1 MNERQTKREARKFVL
16 NDQWLKP
23 LLTLNRHT
31 CKSKEERAAAMTLLD
46 LNAEIVAN
54 SREPDEESI
63 QEFEPEE
70 RTDEFPEPNLS
81 QMNRM
86 TDEKY

>member
-1 MNERQTKREARKFVL
+1 
-16 NDQWLKP
+16 
-23 LLTLNRHT
+23 
-31 CKSKEERAAAMTLLD
+31 MTLLD